1 MTLRPLTVF
10 AGTNNADV
18 SKLLFQD
25 TGAGAQAG
33 VNEGF
38 DFWTE
43 RRVFCRTGR
52 NRREKVEAELER
64 HPGVLLLRLKG
75 DMRLWGRSELGENM
89 LQQLRS
95 ALEESPAQLV
105 LNMSGL
111 ANLDTM
117 GIASLVRILVE
128 CTKHKTDL
136 KVIMPGGLAGEALRR
151 VRVFEVWPSF
161 PDEASALRATAT
173 AGS

>member
-1 MTLRPLTVF
+1 M
-10 AGTNNADV
+10 
-18 SKLLFQD
+18 
-25 TGAGAQAG
+25 
-33 VNEGF
+33 
-38 DFWTE
+38 
-43 RRVFCRTGR
+43 
-52 NRREKVEAELER
+52 EAELER
-64 HPGVLLLRLKG
+64 QPGVLVLRLKG
-75 DMRLWGRSELGENM
+75 DMRLWGRPELGENM

-95 ALEESPAQLV
+95 ALQESPAPLV

-111 ANLDTM
+111 AYVDTM

-128 CTKHKTDL
+128 CTKHKTGL

-161 PDEASALRATAT
+161 PDEPSALRAAAS